1 VSTASLRADIRRL
14 RERTSSRRREI
25 PSSPVE
31 LAHVAGLEDL
41 DDWQHASLRSEAP
54 RLLFNVTRQGGK
66 STVSGLLSAD
76 MALRV
81 PGSLTLIL
89 APSERQAK
97 ETFGKAT
104 RFYTATGRVVPPD
117 SYRKLG
123 MELAN
128 GSRIE
133 ALPGTEKTI
142 RGFSEVD
149 LLIVEEAARVADGL
163 YYAARPFLAVSG
175 GRLVMLS
182 TPAGRR
188 GVFHHEWVEGEGW
201 ERYEVPAAQIPRI
214 PASFLEEERRALP
227 ARMYR
232 QEYEC
237 SFEEV
242 DDAVFAYDLIEEAI
256 TPEVAPLFGPE
267 SKPPTQ
273 AGEAPEDI
281 APLFGGQGLG

>member
-1 VSTASLRADIRRL
+1 VSTAQLKADIRRL
-14 RERTSSRRREI
+14 RERRASRSREI
-25 PSSPVE
+25 PSGPVE
-31 LAHVAGLEDL
+31 LAHVAGLEAL
-41 DDWQHASLRSEAP
+41 DAWQYEALRSEAP
-54 RLLFNVTRQGGK
+54 RLFFNVSRQGGK

-97 ETFGKAT
+97 ETFGKAA
-104 RFYTATGRVVPPD
+104 RFYTATGQVVPPD

-149 LLIVEEAARVADGL
+149 LLIMEEAARVGDEL
-163 YYAARPFLAVSG
+163 YYATRPMLAVSG
-175 GRLVMLS
+175 GRLMMLS

-201 ERYEVPAAQIPRI
+201 ERYEVPAAQVPRI
-214 PASFLEEERRALP
+214 PASFLAEERRALP
-227 ARMYR
+227 EWIYR
-232 QEYEC
+232 QEYEN
-237 SFEEV
+237 SFEDTE
-242 DDAVFAYDLIEEAI
+242 DQLFGYDLVSAAV
-256 TPEVAPLFGPE
+256 TPEVTPLFE
-267 SKPPTQ
+267 
-273 AGEAPEDI
+273 EAS
-281 APLFGGQGLG
+281 